1 MRDVRVR
8 GMEPRRGLA
17 AVRAAGNAALL
28 AVVRGVGDRAPT
40 CLAVLRGAAKA
51 SGAAPSA
58 LWDRWSIYSGGQ
70 QGSEGIREHGL

>member
-8 GMEPRRGLA
+8 GMEPRRGMA
-17 AVRAAGNAALL
+17 AVRAAGNAA
-28 AVVRGVGDRAPT
+28 VVMGVGDTAPT
-40 CLAVLRGAAKA
+40 CLAVVRGAAKA

-58 LWDRWSIYSGGQ
+58 LWGRWSIYSGGQ